1 MNTYNHKSN
10 YTGDILTNITFR
22 YIQLYIHRNNVIVHV
37 YEHL

>member
-22 YIQLYIHRNNVIVHV
+22 YIQLYLQLYLGMLTNI
-37 YEHL
+37 